1 MGNAMPFVVQLAL
14 RSIAGFLIQ
23 IVPCAALCLMPFA
36 GRLRGGRRVFAEP
49 LDASVWWHMKLLPLM
64 LIATFLLGY
73 QLPPIPNSQLTVTLR
88 TALCVTSV
96 VLLWWTLRMALD
108 ASKSARRQARLQ
120 DALDKEQHQ
129 SQDLSEAL
137 ACARERVRMLGEE
150 VAAAAD
156 AAALSPTADAKGS
169 PENSSHGPQGL
180 GNLVSRADEPVV
192 LMSAHQAVSLMP
204 GDIAYV
210 ESLNRMRVVH
220 LTSGESV
227 RLTASLSDI
236 YERLP
241 HERFAYRHRSIV
253 VNLALIRHISSE
265 GVLLADGSTI
275 DASRR
280 HISDLRKALNR
291 YREQSE

>member
-1 MGNAMPFVVQLAL
+1 MGNTMPFVVQLAL

-49 LDASVWWHMKLLPLM
+49 LDASVWWHMTLLPLM

-120 DALDKEQHQ
+120 EALGKEQHR

-137 ACARERVRMLGEE
+137 ACARERVRMLEEE

-156 AAALSPTADAKGS
+156 AAALSPAADAKGS

-204 GDIAYV
+204 GDRLRGIPQPHARRAPH
-210 ESLNRMRVVH
+210 EWRERQADRLALRHLRAPAARALRLLPSLNRREPRAHTAH
-220 LTSGESV
+220 LVRRRASG
-227 RLTASLSDI
+227 
-236 YERLP
+236 
-241 HERFAYRHRSIV
+241 
-253 VNLALIRHISSE
+253 
-265 GVLLADGSTI
+265 
-275 DASRR
+275 RR
-280 HISDLRKALNR
+280 
-291 YREQSE
+291 